1 MRQSCVC
8 IIRHLLILK
17 SECICRGP
25 TTALLGNR
33 AHFSA
38 AAGPRLQGCNSAAHS
53 QSLREVRAFGA
64 NNSEVGKSLK
74 GKKCLTKRWL
84 NHKF

>member
-1 MRQSCVC
+1 MHVCAGICAC

-25 TTALLGNR
+25 TMALLGNR

-38 AAGPRLQGCNSAAHS
+38 AAGPRLQGCNPAAHS
-53 QSLREVRAFGA
+53 QSLRELPLELLWEINFT
-64 NNSEVGKSLK
+64 E
-74 GKKCLTKRWL
+74 KK
-84 NHKF
+84 NKFSY